1 MVRIAT
7 RANLMPLSP
16 TTTRSSGRS
25 LAKFLKDRDDVD
37 QTNLEIRT
45 YVMTDMAMGIVL
57 TLMWAA
63 EALQRRRVRA
73 EVAQSS
79 TRCW

>member
-1 MVRIAT
+1 
-7 RANLMPLSP
+7 MPLLAHNHEVF
-16 TTTRSSGRS
+16 GRS

-63 EALQRRRVRA
+63 ERPFSDAELRA
-73 EVAQSS
+73 EVARS
-79 TRCW
+79 CHAMLVKKP